1 MRKKQT
7 TLLTGGTGSF
17 GEAFIAYMLSKAS
30 FNGVIRVYSRDEFKQ
45 HHLMLKFNNDKRL
58 RFFIGD
64 VRDLSRLNRA
74 TDGADL
80 IIHAAALKQ
89 VPILEYNPF
98 EAVKTNILGTQ
109 NVIESAIDA
118 NVRKAILISS
128 DKACAPINL
137 YGATKMVAEKLFIQ
151 GNAYAGKKNIK
162 FSVVRY
168 GNVMASRGSVLPM
181 FLNQV
186 ESKTLTITDSRM
198 TRFWITLEQGVK
210 FVIRCTEIMQ
220 GGEIFVPKIP
230 SIKIVDLA
238 KAINSKARIRII
250 GIRPGEKLN
259 EILISKD
266 EARHTRE
273 FRDHFIIEPE
283 FAWWGLK
290 KIKEKNK
297 RLTEAFIYTSDTNKD
312 WLTIPKI
319 KKLLKQFRIGNND

>member
-1 MRKKQT
+1 MQK
-7 TLLTGGTGSF
+7 
-17 GEAFIAYMLSKAS
+17 
-30 FNGVIRVYSRDEFKQ
+30 FK
-45 HHLMLKFNNDKRL
+45 NDSRL

-64 VRDLSRLNRA
+64 VRDMSRLKRA
-74 TDGADL
+74 MDRVDL
-80 IIHAAALKQ
+80 VIHAAALKQ

-151 GNAYAGKKNIK
+151 GNAYVGKKNIK

-238 KAINSKARIRII
+238 KAKNSKAKIRII

-273 FRDHFIIEPE
+273 FKDHFLIGPE
-283 FAWWGLK
+283 FAWWELK
-290 KIKEKNK
+290 KIKGKNK

-312 WLTIPKI
+312 WLTISKI
-319 KKLLKQFRIGNND
+319 KKLLTQFKIGNDD